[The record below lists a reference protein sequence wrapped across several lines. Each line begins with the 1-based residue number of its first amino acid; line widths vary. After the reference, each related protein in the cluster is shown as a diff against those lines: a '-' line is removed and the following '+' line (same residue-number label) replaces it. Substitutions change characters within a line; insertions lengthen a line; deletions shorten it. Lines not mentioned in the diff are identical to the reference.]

1 MHLMNTRP
9 SKYRIDSNEAIV
21 LRNFVLSSI
30 NDTFNLL
37 PYKTSN
43 ETLHL

>member
-1 MHLMNTRP
+1 MHLMNARP
-9 SKYRIDSNEAIV
+9 SKYRIDSNDAKV

-37 PYKTSN
+37 PY
-43 ETLHL
+43 